1 MELFKEENMK
11 KLEVFDFDGTLFRN
25 PLDTAENR
33 KKYEQATGIPWQ
45 IDKQKSQELTKKLGR
60 FVPMRKGWYGKAETL
75 MPPLVPDPVPAE
87 MFIKPICDRFLES
100 KYDGTCKTV
109 LMTGRHAGIAHAV
122 LRLCDQGGL
131 LKVNKVTSK
140 EGKAYYTIDDPHSDV
155 WFSGQDGPNPKFVGP
170 KPKEASTLEWK
181 LWILEQYSKMY
192 EEAEIEMWEDR
203 DEHVEEFRKLLP
215 ALFSKVTVN
224 HVKE

>member
-1 MELFKEENMK
+1 MQ

-25 PLDTAENR
+25 PLDTPENR
-33 KKYEQATGIPWQ
+33 KKYEKGTGIPWH
-45 IDKQKSQELTKKLGR
+45 IDKAKSQELTKKLGR
-60 FVPMRKGWYGKAETL
+60 FVPMRTGWYGKAETL

-87 MFIKPICDRFLES
+87 MFIKPVCDRFLES
-100 KYDGTCKTV
+100 KSDGNCKTI

-122 LRLCDQGGL
+122 FRICDQGGL
-131 LKVNKVTSK
+131 VKVSKETSK
-140 EGKAYYTIDDPHSDV
+140 EDKVYYKLEDPHLDV
-155 WFSGQDGPNPKFVGP
+155 WFAGQDGPNPKFVGP
-170 KPKEASTLEWK
+170 KPKDYSTLEWK

-192 EEAEIEMWEDR
+192 TYGQLTDVELEMWEDR

-215 ALFSKVTVN
+215 ALFANVKVN